1 MTRDVLIVGGGVAG
15 LSAGI
20 FTGRAGLDTL
30 VVSEGESILERNAH
44 LENYPGFPAGIDG
57 RLFLRM
63 TRDQAERAGVA
74 FAEGRVTDLD
84 HRDDDD
90 DGFAVTTDG
99 GEEYA
104 ADRVVAASW
113 KDASYLRDIDVGVI
127 DRGSKAFVDVEE
139 DGRTDVDGVYAAG
152 RIADEPHQTVVCAGH
167 GSKVG
172 LAVVHDSDANY
183 YHDWVTP
190 DGYFT
195 ERGIDLPPATEEIDE
210 AERRARDEES
220 REVIREYVAEPVD
233 EQPTMHPSLVDEDGE

>member
-1 MTRDVLIVGGGVAG
+1 MHADVLIVGGGVAG

-20 FTGRAGLDTL
+20 FTARAGLDTL

-44 LENYPGFPAGIDG
+44 LENYPGFPAGIDA

-63 TRDQAERAGVA
+63 TRDQAERAGVEFEA
-74 FAEGRVTDLD
+74 GRVTDLEERED
-84 HRDDDD
+84 TDR
-90 DGFAVTTDG
+90 FEVTTESGDS
-99 GEEYA
+99 YV

-113 KDASYLRDIDVGVI
+113 KDASYLREIDVGVI

-139 DGRTDVDGVYAAG
+139 GGRTDVDGVYAAG
-152 RIADEPHQTVVCAGH
+152 HIADEPHQTVVCAGH

-172 LAVVHDSDANY
+172 LAVIHDSDANY
-183 YHDWVTP
+183 YHDWVAP

-210 AERRARDEES
+210 EERRARDEES
-220 REVIREYVAEPVD
+220 REAIREYVAEPVD
-233 EQPTMHPSLVDEDGE
+233 EEPTMHPSLVDEDDE

>member
-1 MTRDVLIVGGGVAG
+1 MHADVLIVGGGVAG

-20 FTGRAGLDTL
+20 FTARAGLDTL

-44 LENYPGFPAGIDG
+44 LENYPGFPAGIDA

-63 TRDQAERAGVA
+63 TRDQAERAGVE
-74 FAEGRVTDLD
+74 FEEGRVTDLEGHEGTD
-84 HRDDDD
+84 R
-90 DGFAVTTDG
+90 FEVTTEG
-99 GEEYA
+99 GDSYV

-113 KDASYLRDIDVGVI
+113 KDASYLREIDVGVI

-139 DGRTDVDGVYAAG
+139 GGRTDVDGVYAAG

-172 LAVVHDSDANY
+172 LAVIHDSDANY
-183 YHDWVTP
+183 YHDWVAP

-210 AERRARDEES
+210 AERRERDEES
-220 REVIREYVAEPVD
+220 REVLREYVEEPLD
-233 EQPTMHPSLVDEDGE
+233 EKPTMHPSVVDDE

>member
-1 MTRDVLIVGGGVAG
+1 MQRDVLIVGGGVAG

-20 FTGRAGLDTL
+20 FTARAGLDTL

-44 LENYPGFPAGIDG
+44 LENYPGFPAGIDA

-63 TRDQAERAGVA
+63 TRDQAERAGVE
-74 FAEGRVTDLD
+74 FEDGRVTDLAERGD
-84 HRDDDD
+84 G
-90 DGFAVTTDG
+90 DGFAVTTES
-99 GEEYA
+99 GEGYA

-113 KDASYLRDIDVGVI
+113 KDASYLREIDVGVI

-139 DGRTDVDGVYAAG
+139 GGRTDVDGVYAAG

-172 LAVVHDSDANY
+172 LAVIHDSDANY

-220 REVIREYVAEPVD
+220 REVIREYVTEPLD
-233 EQPTMHPSLVDEDGE
+233 EEPTMHPTLVDEGDE